1 MTSLPPARRPLPT
14 GAGSRKGADADAPPA
29 RPSLRR
35 IVAAAICLAF
45 ALVPASALSARS
57 QRAVDARAAASA
69 DGEPKGAA
77 ARALPPAVA
86 AILRGSGLPT
96 KSFAFDVRAV
106 DGIDASPLVAFH
118 ADQHFLLASTTK
130 VVTSLAALDLL
141 GPRHR
146 WRTSAYA
153 TSPIVGGRLAGDLVI
168 VGGPVGL
175 TGNELRRWFR
185 QMRAEGLETIA
196 GNIVLD
202 DVALLHERDPKQAR
216 ATEQERA
223 PGAPIDARTYN
234 RGKLLVSVKPGA
246 GDRAVVT
253 VKPRTANVQVVN
265 DVLMGGGC
273 SAWARWKTPDE
284 IVSGPPL
291 QLWVRGRWSADCDPD
306 DIAYVAPPARL
317 RLEPELG
324 GARALPIAAPR
335 MVADLW
341 AETGGSLR
349 GHVVERDV
357 AATRPRAARWSS
369 ELLTPVG
376 EVLREMNKTSNNEAA
391 RNVLLSLAPGGGD
404 AGSGGLKIG
413 ALKAAQERMRGWLR
427 TQGLHDG
434 DITVVL
440 GSGQS
445 RAERGKPRALV
456 DLLRNAWRSADSQTL
471 VDSLPIAGVDGTL
484 IHRMTSGAATG
495 QAYLKTGTL
504 SDTRALAGYV
514 RAKSGRVYAV
524 SMIVT
529 DPAAAK
535 GTPALDS
542 LVEWVAK
549 AG

>member
-1 MTSLPPARRPLPT
+1 MTSLPHKRTAAPIE
-14 GAGSRKGADADAPPA
+14 AGSRGGVDAPPA

-45 ALVPASALSARS
+45 VLVPVSSLSARS
-57 QRAVDARAAASA
+57 QGAAKARPVTSA
-69 DGEPKGAA
+69 DVEPTGAPA
-77 ARALPPAVA
+77 GALPPAVT

-118 ADQHFLLASTTK
+118 AEQLFLLASTTK

-141 GPRHR
+141 GVGHR

-153 TSPIVGGRLAGDLVI
+153 TGPVVGGRLAGDLVI

-185 QMRAEGLETIA
+185 QMRAEGLESIS

-202 DVALLHERDPKQAR
+202 DVALLHEREPKQAR

-223 PGAPIDARTYN
+223 PEAPIDARTYN
-234 RGKLLVSVKPGA
+234 LGKLLVSVKPGS
-246 GDRAVVT
+246 GERAFVT
-253 VKPRTANVQVVN
+253 VKPWPANVRVVN

-284 IVSGPPL
+284 IESGPPL
-291 QLWVRGRWSADCDPD
+291 QLWVRGRWSGECRAD
-306 DIAYVAPPARL
+306 DIAYVAAPPKL
-317 RLEPELG
+317 RLAPEIG
-324 GARALPIAAPR
+324 SAPALPIAASR

-341 AETGGSLR
+341 AESGGSLR
-349 GHVVERDV
+349 GRVVDRDV
-357 AATRPRAARWSS
+357 APSPPRAARWSS

-391 RNVLLSLAPGGGD
+391 RNVLLSLAPGGDD
-404 AGSGGLKIG
+404 AGTGGLKVG

-427 TQGLHDG
+427 TQGLYDG

-456 DLLRNAWRSADSQTL
+456 ELLRTAWRGAGSQTL

-524 SMIVT
+524 AAIVT
-529 DPAAAK
+529 HPNAAK
-535 GTPALDS
+535 GTPALDA
-542 LVEWVAK
+542 LIEWVARE
-549 AG
+549 G

>member
-1 MTSLPPARRPLPT
+1 MTSPPYLRRASPIE
-14 GAGSRKGADADAPPA
+14 AGSRGGADAA
-29 RPSLRR
+29 RARTALRGV
-35 IVAAAICLAF
+35 VAAAICLTFVALLTAAF
-45 ALVPASALSARS
+45 SARA
-57 QRAVDARAAASA
+57 QGAAKARPATT
-69 DGEPKGAA
+69 GNVEPKGATA
-77 ARALPPAVA
+77 GALPPAVA
-86 AILRGSGLPT
+86 AILRGSGLPS
-96 KSFAFDVRAV
+96 KSFAFDVRSV
-106 DGIDASPLVAFH
+106 DGIGASPLVAFH
-118 ADQHFLLASTTK
+118 ADQPFLLASTTK

-141 GPRHR
+141 GVGHR

-153 TSPIVGGRLAGDLVI
+153 TAPVVGGRLAGDLVI

-216 ATEQERA
+216 ATEIERA
-223 PGAPIDARTYN
+223 PDAPIDARTYN
-234 RGKLLVSVKPGA
+234 LGKLLVSVKPA
-246 GDRAVVT
+246 SGDRAAVT
-253 VKPRTANVQVVN
+253 VKPRPANVRVVN

-284 IVSGPPL
+284 IGSGPPL
-291 QLWVRGRWSADCDPD
+291 QLWVRGRWSADCGGD
-306 DIAYVAPPARL
+306 DIAYVTPPPNL

-324 GARALPIAAPR
+324 SAPALPIAAPR

-341 AETGGSLR
+341 VEAGGSLR
-349 GHVVERDV
+349 GRVVERDV
-357 AATRPRAARWSS
+357 AALRPRATRWSS

-391 RNVLLSLAPGGGD
+391 RNVLLSLAPGGDD
-404 AGSGGLKIG
+404 AGTGGLKVG
-413 ALKAAQERMRGWLR
+413 TLKAAQERMRGWLR

-456 DLLRNAWRSADSQTL
+456 ELLRTAWRGADSQTL

-524 SMIVT
+524 SIIVT
-529 DPAAAK
+529 DPEAAK

-542 LVEWVAK
+542 LVEWVAR

>member
-1 MTSLPPARRPLPT
+1 MTSLPHKRAAAPT
-14 GAGSRKGADADAPPA
+14 EAGSRGGADAPPP

-45 ALVPASALSARS
+45 VLVPVSALSARS
-57 QRAVDARAAASA
+57 QGAANARSVTSA
-69 DGEPKGAA
+69 DVEPTGAPA
-77 ARALPPAVA
+77 GALPPAVA

-106 DGIDASPLVAFH
+106 DGIGAAPLVAFH
-118 ADQHFLLASTTK
+118 ADQPFLLASTTK

-141 GPRHR
+141 GPRHS

-153 TSPIVGGRLAGDLVI
+153 TGPLVGGRLAGDLVI

-202 DVALLHERDPKQAR
+202 DVALLHERDPKQMR
-216 ATEQERA
+216 ATELERA
-223 PGAPIDARTYN
+223 PDAPIDARTYN
-234 RGKLLVSVKPGA
+234 LGKLLVSVKPA
-246 GDRAVVT
+246 PGDRAVVT
-253 VKPRTANVQVVN
+253 LKPRPANVLVVN

-284 IVSGPPL
+284 IESGPPL
-291 QLWVRGRWSADCDPD
+291 QLWVRGRWSADCDAD
-306 DIAYVAPPARL
+306 DIAYVARPAKL
-317 RLEPELG
+317 RLGPELG
-324 GARALPIAAPR
+324 SAPALSIAAPR

-341 AETGGSLR
+341 AEAGGSLR

-357 AATRPRAARWSS
+357 AAARPRVARWSS

-391 RNVLLSLAPGGGD
+391 RNVLLSLAPGGDD
-404 AGSGGLKIG
+404 AGMGLKVG

-456 DLLRNAWRSADSQTL
+456 DLLRNAWRGTDSQTL

-514 RAKSGRVYAV
+514 RANSGRVYAV

-542 LVEWVAK
+542 LVEWIAR

>member
-1 MTSLPPARRPLPT
+1 MPISPSSWPRRPRSSP
-14 GAGSRKGADADAPPA
+14 RW
-29 RPSLRR
+29 RR
-35 IVAAAICLAF
+35 STC
-45 ALVPASALSARS
+45 SAL
-57 QRAVDARAAASA
+57 
-69 DGEPKGAA
+69 
-77 ARALPPAVA
+77 
-86 AILRGSGLPT
+86 
-96 KSFAFDVRAV
+96 
-106 DGIDASPLVAFH
+106 
-118 ADQHFLLASTTK
+118 
-130 VVTSLAALDLL
+130 
-141 GPRHR
+141 RHR

-153 TSPIVGGRLAGDLVI
+153 TGPVVGGRLAGDLVI

-216 ATEQERA
+216 ATELERA
-223 PGAPIDARTYN
+223 PDAPIDARTYN
-234 RGKLLVSVKPGA
+234 LGKLLVSVKPAG

-253 VKPRTANVQVVN
+253 VKPRPANVRVVN

-284 IVSGPPL
+284 IGSGPPL
-291 QLWVRGRWSADCDPD
+291 QLWVRGRWSADCGGD
-306 DIAYVAPPARL
+306 DIAYVTPPPNL

-324 GARALPIAAPR
+324 NAPALPIAAPR

-341 AETGGSLR
+341 AEAGGSLR

-357 AATRPRAARWSS
+357 AALRPRAARWSS

-391 RNVLLSLAPGGGD
+391 RNVLLSLAPGGDD
-404 AGSGGLKIG
+404 AGTGGLKVG
-413 ALKAAQERMRGWLR
+413 TLKAAQERMRGWLR

-456 DLLRNAWRSADSQTL
+456 ELLRTAWRGADSQTL

-529 DPAAAK
+529 DPEAAK

-542 LVEWVAK
+542 LVEWVAR

>member
-1 MTSLPPARRPLPT
+1 MTSLPHARSALPIQ
-14 GAGSRKGADADAPPA
+14 GGSRGGVEAPPA
-29 RPSLRR
+29 RHALRR
-35 IVAAAICLAF
+35 LVAAAICLAF
-45 ALVPASALSARS
+45 VLVPASALSARP
-57 QRAVDARAAASA
+57 QGAGVTRVATSA
-69 DGEPKGAA
+69 DVE
-77 ARALPPAVA
+77 ARDATASELPPAVA
-86 AILRGSGLPT
+86 AILRGSGLPS

-106 DGIDASPLVAFH
+106 DGMDASPLVAFH
-118 ADQHFLLASTTK
+118 ADQPFLLASTTK

-141 GPRHR
+141 GARHR

-153 TSPIVGGRLAGDLVI
+153 TGPIVGGRLAGDLVI

-185 QMRAEGLETIA
+185 QMRAEGLETIS

-202 DVALLHERDPKQAR
+202 EVALLHERDPKQAP
-216 ATEQERA
+216 ATARERA
-223 PGAPIDARTYN
+223 PDAPIDARTYN
-234 RGKLLVSVKPGA
+234 LGKLLVSVKPGA

-253 VKPRTANVQVVN
+253 VKPRPANVVVVN

-273 SAWARWKTPDE
+273 SAWARWKTPSE
-284 IVSGPPL
+284 MASGPPL
-291 QLWVRGRWSADCDPD
+291 QLWVRGRWSADCAAD
-306 DIAYVAPPARL
+306 DIAYVAPPAKI

-324 GARALPIAAPR
+324 GAPALPIAAPR

-341 AETGGSLR
+341 AEAGGSLH

-357 AATRPRAARWSS
+357 AAPRARATRWSS

-391 RNVLLSLAPGGGD
+391 RNVLLSLAPGGDDTG
-404 AGSGGLKIG
+404 AGGLKVG
-413 ALKAAQERMRGWLR
+413 TLKAAQERMRGWLR

-456 DLLRNAWRSADSQTL
+456 DLLRNAWGSADSQTL

-484 IHRMTSGAATG
+484 IHRMKSGAATG

-542 LVEWVAK
+542 LVEWVART
-549 AG
+549 G